1 MFQSLQSSRV
11 FWSLLALAV
20 LLLPDTLW
28 ALLSVDLV
36 NALQHGL
43 VFSICMLLGS
53 FVWLQRRVA
62 FLLWIALPFALLVPL
77 EVYYIWRYTFP
88 SSAHVLAIIGE
99 SNFNEAKEFLGYPA
113 IATLIACM
121 LLIVIIYTTALRL
134 IGMQKIFP
142 EHRAWRWVGFAMLLP
157 FISLTVGELALKTE
171 TQQEGL
177 QSSFDQQS
185 LATQELLKD
194 VRFGMDAV
202 MTSSFPFGVPFRVS
216 TYLAEQQRLNEA
228 RIKSRDIQVTATTA
242 ADSVSELVVLVI
254 GESARPDRWHGNG
267 YPRQTTPAVDAI
279 PEAVSLNNVLSP
291 WPFTRNAVP
300 TLLTGLVDDN
310 GLPPIAVPSVIDVF
324 RAAGWETHWLSNQ
337 SPLGMYDATI
347 VLHADRALYRRFL
360 NGGNYTQPSDFDEVL
375 IPALDKALREAP
387 EMKKLVILHLLGS
400 HAAYE
405 YRYPPSFAR
414 FENVPSA
421 YEKIG
426 GFREVQDKYDNSIL
440 YTDYIL
446 GQFIARIR
454 ETGKAAA
461 LVYASD
467 HGQNLPDLECQRI
480 GHGHHTEDTFRT
492 ASMAWI
498 SPQLEAKRPGITQR
512 LRERAAAPFD
522 LTQVFSTLLDLGG
535 IQYENLD
542 FRRSWINENWQPSVR
557 RAMNVPDFDNAEIS
571 GACRV
576 VKYTPLVAGS

>member
-1 MFQSLQSSRV
+1 
-11 FWSLLALAV
+11 
-20 LLLPDTLW
+20 
-28 ALLSVDLV
+28 
-36 NALQHGL
+36 
-43 VFSICMLLGS
+43 
-53 FVWLQRRVA
+53 
-62 FLLWIALPFALLVPL
+62 
-77 EVYYIWRYTFP
+77 
-88 SSAHVLAIIGE
+88 
-99 SNFNEAKEFLGYPA
+99 
-113 IATLIACM
+113 
-121 LLIVIIYTTALRL
+121 
-134 IGMQKIFP
+134 
-142 EHRAWRWVGFAMLLP
+142 MLLP
-157 FISLTVGELALKTE
+157 FISLTAGELALKTE